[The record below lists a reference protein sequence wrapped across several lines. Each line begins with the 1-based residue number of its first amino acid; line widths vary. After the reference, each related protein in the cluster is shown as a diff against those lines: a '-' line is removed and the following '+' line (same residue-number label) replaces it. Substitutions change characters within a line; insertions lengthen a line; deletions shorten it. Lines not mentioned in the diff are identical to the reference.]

1 MHIEAQNAELQRI
14 PNDYKKIDPD
24 VAAKLIRLVEDF
36 EEDEDVQNVFHNM
49 EMTDEIA
56 NALN

>member
-1 MHIEAQNAELQRI
+1 MGIEAQNAELQRI
-14 PNDYKKIDPD
+14 PNDYKKIDPETGS
-24 VAAKLIRLVEDF
+24 KLLRIVDDF
-36 EEDEDVQNVFHNM
+36 EDDEDVQNVFHNL